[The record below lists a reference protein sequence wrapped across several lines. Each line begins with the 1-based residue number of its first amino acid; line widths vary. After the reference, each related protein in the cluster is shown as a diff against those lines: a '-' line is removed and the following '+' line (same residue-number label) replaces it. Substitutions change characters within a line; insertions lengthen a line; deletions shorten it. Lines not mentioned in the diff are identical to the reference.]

1 MGRSNMSSLKITL
14 IPLAICLLLSLNS
27 QISGK
32 PSPKYFIIKTKE
44 KPKKNNDYTGNVN
57 NVGGK
62 IGGIGDGS
70 WNHGDYTIGVPI
82 LPKLT
87 KLPKFPKLPKLPSLD
102 YTLDVTNVGGK
113 IGGIGDGSVNSGDY
127 TGNVK
132 NVGGKIG
139 GIGDRSVNSGDYM
152 TIGTANNQGVITE
165 NNNHWHGYW
174 GKK

>member
-1 MGRSNMSSLKITL
+1 MMARLTRLLTEASMST
-14 IPLAICLLLSLNS
+14 
-27 QISGK
+27 
-32 PSPKYFIIKTKE
+32 
-44 KPKKNNDYTGNVN
+44 TGNVN

-70 WNHGDYTIGVPI
+70 WNHGDYTGNVN
-82 LPKLT
+82 
-87 KLPKFPKLPKLPSLD
+87 
-102 YTLDVTNVGGK
+102 NVGGK

-139 GIGDRSVNSGDYM
+139 GIGDGSWNHGDYM
-152 TIGTANNQGVITE
+152 NIGTANNAGSMTE
-165 NNNHWHGYW
+165 NNDHWHGYW

>member
-70 WNHGDYTIGVPI
+70 RNSGDYTGNVN
-82 LPKLT
+82 
-87 KLPKFPKLPKLPSLD
+87 
-102 YTLDVTNVGGK
+102 NVGGK
-113 IGGIGDGSVNSGDY
+113 IGGIGDGSWNSGDY
-127 TGNVK
+127 TGHVTNIK
-132 NVGGKIG
+132 GKIG
-139 GIGDRSVNSGDYM
+139 GIGDGSRNSGDY
-152 TIGTANNQGVITE
+152 TG
-165 NNNHWHGYW
+165 
-174 GKK
+174 

>member
-1 MGRSNMSSLKITL
+1 MGRRNMSSLKITL
-14 IPLAICLLLSLNS
+14 LPLAICLLLSLNS

-32 PSPKYFIIKTKE
+32 PSPKHFIINTKE
-44 KPKKNNDYTGNVN
+44 RPKKNNDYTGNVN

-70 WNHGDYTIGVPI
+70 WNHGDYTGNVN
-82 LPKLT
+82 
-87 KLPKFPKLPKLPSLD
+87 
-102 YTLDVTNVGGK
+102 NVGGK

-127 TGNVK
+127 
-132 NVGGKIG
+132 
-139 GIGDRSVNSGDYM
+139 M
-152 TIGTANNQGVITE
+152 TICTANNAGSMTE